1 MERKQFTAHD
11 LKLTE
16 EGTITLAFS
25 QLNVIDKGGD
35 VGLPGSIPTKDVP
48 MSAYGHTSWDGALPP
63 GRGTIREVD
72 GWGVFDGTF
81 LMDTTHG
88 RDTFHTVKA
97 LADLQEWSYG
107 YVAETRLGQF
117 EGRDVRFL
125 VRQDIFEV
133 SPVLRGMGQGT
144 HVMAIKSGGTG
155 DGLPY
160 AEHVVWVTGQVRAL
174 MDRTSDRAELR
185 LKEGRT
191 LSGATLDE
199 LESILDQL
207 GAAHGALRDF
217 LAANQPP
224 LKADDR
230 LAREIEVLTI
240 RARRLGVAV

>member
-48 MSAYGHTSWDGALPP
+48 MSAYGHTSWDGSLPP
-63 GRGTIREVD
+63 GRGTIREAD
-72 GWGVFDGTF
+72 GWGIFTGSF
-81 LMDTTHG
+81 FMDTTHG

-107 YVAETRLGQF
+107 YTAESRLGQF
-117 EGRDVRFL
+117 EGQDVRFL
-125 VRQDIFEV
+125 DKQDIFEV
-133 SPVLRGMGQGT
+133 SPVLRGMGLGT
-144 HVMAIKSGGTG
+144 HVMAIKSGGP
-155 DGLPY
+155 DPDLPY
-160 AEHVVWVTGQVRAL
+160 AEHVVWVLDQVKAL
-174 MDRTSDRAELR
+174 KDRTSDRAELR

-191 LSGATLDE
+191 LSGTTLDQ
-199 LESILDQL
+199 LSAVLDQL
-207 GAAHGALRDF
+207 GVSHGALKDF

-224 LKADDR
+224 PKADER
-230 LAREIEVLTI
+230 LAREIDVLIT
-240 RARRLGVAV
+240 RARRLGVPI

>member
-1 MERKQFTAHD
+1 MIERKQFTAHD
-11 LKLTE
+11 LKLSE

-107 YVAETRLGQF
+107 YTAETRLGQF

-125 VRQDIFEV
+125 DKQDIFEV

-144 HVMAIKSGGTG
+144 HVMAIKSGGP
-155 DGLPY
+155 DDSLPY
-160 AEHVVWVTGQVRAL
+160 AEHMAWMAGQWKAF
-174 MDRTSDRAELR
+174 MDRTAERLDLR
-185 LKEGRT
+185 TKEGRT
-191 LSGATLDE
+191 LSGANYAE
-199 LESILDQL
+199 LQSILDQIGGSYGTL
-207 GAAHGALRDF
+207 KDF
-217 LAANQPP
+217 LAANAPVA
-224 LKADDR
+224 KGDR
-230 LAREIEVLTI
+230 DRITSEVLAALARANGIPI
-240 RARRLGVAV
+240 

>member
-1 MERKQFTAHD
+1 MERKQFVAHD
-11 LKLTE
+11 LKLSE
-16 EGTITLAFS
+16 EGTITLAFT
-25 QLNVIDKGGD
+25 QLSVIDKGGD

-107 YVAETRLGQF
+107 YIAETRLGQF

-125 VRQDIFEV
+125 DKQDIYEV

-144 HVMAIKSGGTG
+144 HVMAIKSGGP
-155 DGLPY
+155 DDSLPY
-160 AEHVVWVTGQVRAL
+160 AEHVTWTLGQVKAL

-185 LKEGRT
+185 MKEGRS
-191 LSGATLDE
+191 LSGATFEQL
-199 LESILDQL
+199 SAILDQI
-207 GAAHGALRDF
+207 GASYGALKDF
-217 LAANQPP
+217 LAANQPT
-224 LKADDR
+224 KAADR
-230 LAREIEVLTI
+230 QAMELLALMGEA
-240 RARRLGVAV
+240 RALGVRI